1 MTSRTARDD
10 RGTTVTHVHVV
21 GFGMGPH
28 HLTGEGAKALAAA
41 GYALAV
47 RKGDDDELLEVRRRI
62 CAEHGL
68 ELVEVADPERDR
80 DDPADYP
87 GAVKAWHA
95 ARVDA
100 YAGELAARGG
110 TAAFL
115 VWGDP
120 SLYDS
125 TLRVLDRLGE
135 RMDLTWDVIPG
146 ISAPQVLAA
155 RHRIVLHEVGRPV
168 HITTARR
175 LPEAV
180 ADGQRNIVVML
191 GSERNLGSLQ
201 ELRDWRIWWGANLGA
216 AGERLVAGRVGDVLS
231 DLRSAR
237 EAAREAAGWVMEAC
251 LLRASERTSAP

>member
-1 MTSRTARDD
+1 M
-10 RGTTVTHVHVV
+10 THVYVV

-28 HLTGEGAKALAAA
+28 QLTYEGAKALAAA
-41 GYALAV
+41 DYVLAA
-47 RKGDDDELLEVRRRI
+47 RKSDDDGLLEVRRRI
-62 CAEHGL
+62 CTEHGL

-100 YAGELAARGG
+100 YGKELAARGG

-135 RMDLTWDVIPG
+135 RMDLTWEVIPG

-175 LPEAV
+175 LPEAI
-180 ADGQRNIVVML
+180 ASGQRNIVVML
-191 GSERNLGSLQ
+191 GSERNLEGLR

-216 AGERLVAGRVGDVLS
+216 AGERLVAGRVGDVLPA
-231 DLRSAR
+231 LCSAR
-237 EAAREAAGWVMEAC
+237 EAAREADGWVMEAC
-251 LLRASERTSAP
+251 LLRAPGRKDAS

>member
-1 MTSRTARDD
+1 MAHDD
-10 RGTTVTHVHVV
+10 LGAAVTHVHVV

-28 HLTGEGAKALAAA
+28 HLTVEGAKALAAA
-41 GYALAV
+41 DYVLAV
-47 RKGDDDELLEVRRRI
+47 RKGVDDELLEVRRRI
-62 CAEHGL
+62 SADHGL
-68 ELVEVADPERDR
+68 DLVEVADPERDR

-87 GAVKAWHA
+87 GVVKAWHA

-100 YAGELAARGG
+100 YARELAARGG

-135 RMDLTWDVIPG
+135 RMDLTWDVVPG

-155 RHRIVLHEVGRPV
+155 RHRIVLHEVGQPL

-180 ADGQRNIVVML
+180 AAGQRNVMVML
-191 GSERNLGSLQ
+191 GSEQGLESLQ
-201 ELRDWRIWWGANLGA
+201 GMRDWRIWWGANLGA
-216 AGERLVAGRVGDVLS
+216 AGEQLVAGRLGDVLPG
-231 DLRSAR
+231 LRSAR

-251 LLRASERTSAP
+251 LLRAPERTSAQ

>member
-1 MTSRTARDD
+1 VTSKTARDEP
-10 RGTTVTHVHVV
+10 GAAVTHVYVV

-28 HLTGEGAKALAAA
+28 QLTYEGVRALAAA
-41 GYALAV
+41 DYVLAA
-47 RKGDDDELLEVRRRI
+47 RKGDDDGLLEVRRRI

-68 ELVEVADPERDR
+68 ELVEVTDPERDR

-87 GAVKAWHA
+87 GVVKEWHA

-110 TAAFL
+110 TAVFL

-125 TLRVLDRLGE
+125 TLRVLDRLAQ
-135 RMDLTWDVIPG
+135 RMDLTWEVVPG

-155 RHRIVLHEVGRPV
+155 RHRIVLHEVGSPV

-175 LPEAV
+175 LPEAI
-180 ADGQRNIVVML
+180 ASGQRNIVVML
-191 GSERNLGSLQ
+191 GSERNLEVLR
-201 ELRDWRIWWGANLGA
+201 EVRDWWIWWGANLGA
-216 AGERLVAGRVGDVLS
+216 AGERLAAGRVGDVLTG
-231 DLRSAR
+231 LRSAR
-237 EAAREAAGWVMEAC
+237 EAAREAAGWVMEVC
-251 LLRASERTSAP
+251 LLRAPERTDTP